1 MLFCTTQDHSALEA
15 FSKVVQKL
23 VPQLPTLNNLL
34 DMLISS
40 CVMEKSYL
48 VDVVTKLYI
57 ATDSNPVDAHTYEL
71 CSDLIDVVIDVS
83 YIYGMSRET
92 GVFQPYDVSTPYC
105 TFHS

>member
-1 MLFCTTQDHSALEA
+1 
-15 FSKVVQKL
+15 
-23 VPQLPTLNNLL
+23 
-34 DMLISS
+34 MLISS

-92 GVFQPYDVSTPYC
+92 GVFQPYDVSTPLHI
-105 TFHS
+105 FFM